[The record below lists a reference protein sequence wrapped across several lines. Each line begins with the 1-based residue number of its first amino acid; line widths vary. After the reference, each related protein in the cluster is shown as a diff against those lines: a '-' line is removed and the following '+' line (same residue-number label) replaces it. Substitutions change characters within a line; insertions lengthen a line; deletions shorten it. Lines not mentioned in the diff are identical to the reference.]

1 MTFIEAAKQL
11 EQLYAQIPSVACQG
25 HCAEACGP
33 LGMAH
38 LEWIRVKRAS
48 PLRLAEAKQMA
59 CPLLKRGRCTV
70 YGVRPSIC
78 RLWGSV
84 ENMPC
89 PWLCKPERYLTIA
102 EADALMAAAEALSQ
116 QLYPGKEP
124 KTLHTPEL
132 IEQRQEE
139 GALAVAWAVLATQW
153 RSP

>member
-1 MTFIEAAKQL
+1 MMTFREAVQQL
-11 EQLYAQIPSVACQG
+11 EALYAQVPSVACQG
-25 HCAEACGP
+25 YCAEACGP
-33 LGMAH
+33 LGMSH
-38 LEWIRVKRAS
+38 LEWIRVKRAT
-48 PLRLAEAKQMA
+48 PLRAAEGKHMA

-70 YGVRPSIC
+70 YPVRPLIC

-89 PWLCKPERYLTIA
+89 PWQCRPERYLTMA

-116 QLYPGKEP
+116 DLYPGQEP
-124 KTLHTPEL
+124 KTMHTREL

-153 RSP
+153 RQ